1 MKITE
6 KRRLLAEAK
15 KFSPYP
21 NIPTE
26 DIKMFKKNGA
36 YYGVAFGHS
45 AFIHWNSLI
54 PSLERWKRDHHTK
67 AIQLLAELKKNPFM
81 VDYLSVL
88 EGLEIKDDLR

>member
-36 YYGVAFGHS
+36 YAGVAFGHS
-45 AFIHWNSLI
+45 AYYQWTPLQFKLR
-54 PSLERWKRDHHTK
+54 RWKRDCHCK
-67 AIQLLAELKKNPFM
+67 AIQLLDELKKNPFM

-88 EGLEIKDDLR
+88 EGLEIKND